1 MDHKFVGVNLIID
14 DDSGIAEISVY
25 NNTEGIDVFSG
36 IVVDLYD
43 SNYDSTLGE
52 AGSYTWYRKVSPSD
66 DSYTVNVIDT
76 GTHNVNAVGPT
87 YKVQVNHYVSQE
99 PLTPPKATVTAIM
112 TNSNY
117 PAISQSYVLSD
128 GEHTELVESNSFNG
142 DDVTEVFHIGSILPI
157 SSLKRIT
164 KDGGT
169 NWLWPSTYLLSYGS
183 NSPDYDDMLISSSG
197 TVEVNFVDP
206 PVTGVGNV
214 IAEFYPEYDGCKLR
228 TVMTAPTDGVN
239 YTDYRTP
246 YRLLDHGIEFI
257 D

>member
-1 MDHKFVGVNLIID
+1 MDYKFVGVNFAID
-14 DDSGIAEISVY
+14 DDSGIAELSIY
-25 NNTEGIDVFSG
+25 NDSESMYVASG
-36 IVVDLYD
+36 VVVDLYD
-43 SNYDSTLGE
+43 SNYDASLGE
-52 AGSYTWYRKVSPSD
+52 AGSYTWYRKVSPAD
-66 DSYTVNVIDT
+66 DTYTVNVVHT
-76 GTHNVNAVGPT
+76 GTHNPNAVGPN
-87 YKVQVNHYVSQE
+87 YNVQVNHYVSQE
-99 PLTPPKATVTAIM
+99 LLTPPKATVTAFM

-117 PAISQSYVLSD
+117 PTVNQSYILSD

-142 DDVTEVFHIGSILPI
+142 DDITEVFHVGSNLPVNSI
-157 SSLKRIT
+157 KRIT

-169 NWLWPSTYLLSYGS
+169 NWLWPSSYLLSYGS

-214 IAEFYPEYDGCKLR
+214 IAEFYPEYDGCKLK
-228 TVMTAPTDGVN
+228 TVMTAPTDEAD